1 MRDVVIKPPSSP
13 TASSP
18 STAASPWRTP
28 VEAAPAPPPALT
40 KVAYFIASH
49 VNPEQVVRLIRAC
62 RTSGNPNA
70 RVLVHHDYK
79 VSNLDAPSVEAMG
92 NVDVLRDHVKV
103 DWGGFTQCL
112 MIRRSMQ
119 WLLDNHDVEWVVY
132 LSGQDYPIKPLAQV
146 ERELSLSAYDGY
158 LDAKP
163 ASACKWHNGYG
174 RYHYRYFSLPKFPG
188 VHRMRRYLR
197 RRTHAQVRAGN
208 VAPRFVVPGHKHGST
223 KIGVR
228 PIGSPFNDQFQCF
241 YGSSWWTLNRRAIQS
256 MCRTMDER
264 PELVAHYRRI
274 LWAPNES
281 FFMTLLMNDRSL
293 NLCTTDNKRL
303 ISWTHPETGHP
314 DVLMVKDWDKILA
327 SDAHFARKIDQRVDA
342 KLIDMLDTHVRTGA

>member
-1 MRDVVIKPPSSP
+1 VRDVVSGAKPS
-13 TASSP
+13 AQ
-18 STAASPWRTP
+18 ASPWRTSGD
-28 VEAAPAPPPALT
+28 AARATPATPPALA
-40 KVAYFIASH
+40 KIAYFVASH
-49 VNPEQVVRLIRAC
+49 VNPDQVARLIRAC
-62 RTSGNPNA
+62 RSSGNPNA
-70 RVLVHHDYK
+70 RVVVHHDYK
-79 VSNLDAPSVEAMG
+79 VSNLDAPSVEALG
-92 NVDVLRDHVKV
+92 NVHVLRDHVKV

-119 WLLDNHDVEWVVY
+119 WLLDNHDVDWVVY

-146 ERELSLSAYDGY
+146 ERELAASAYDGY

-163 ASACKWHNGYG
+163 AEQCSWANGFG
-174 RYHYRYFSLPKFPG
+174 RYHYRYFNVPRFPG
-188 VHRMRRYLR
+188 MHRVRRYLR
-197 RRTHAQVRAGN
+197 KRTREQVKSGN
-208 VAPRFVVPGHKHGST
+208 PAPRIVAPSPKHGPL

-228 PIGSPFNDQFQCF
+228 PLSSPFDENFGCY

-264 PELVAHYRRI
+264 PDLVAHYRRI

-293 NLCTTDNKRL
+293 NLCPTNNKRF

-314 DVLMVKDWDKILA
+314 DVLTVKDFDRLAA
-327 SDAHFARKIDQRVDA
+327 SDAHFARKIEGRVDA
-342 KLIDMLDTHVRTGA
+342 KLIDLLDQHIGAATT